1 MMDIS
6 KKIEMCL
13 LCDTYGNLLTEKQKQ
28 IFDMYYYEDLS
39 LFEIAE
45 AINISRQGVR
55 DSLVK
60 AEQLL
65 KTTEEKCGLAK
76 KLAGTKQELLN
87 LQSSLNT
94 GDAKEAN
101 ISQKLHKIITEL

>member
-1 MMDIS
+1 M
-6 KKIEMCL
+6 

-28 IFDMYYYEDLS
+28 IFQMYYFDDLS

-45 AINISRQGVR
+45 ELKISRQGVR

-65 KTTEEKCGLAK
+65 VDTEQKCELSK
-76 KLAGTKQELLN
+76 KLSETKQQLVQIQTE
-87 LQSSLNT
+87 LNT
-94 GDAKEAN
+94 KDAFQAN
-101 ISQKLHKIITEL
+101 LSAKLHKIITEL